1 MHPFPIGK
9 NSRIALL
16 GGVSLIALQGLSACT
31 HSKPAMEPGVSTAI
45 TVPVAPLDGYGK
57 TVAQPYT
64 PPENGTLTTLAIG
77 EEDGSG
83 PIPVEPDGGIGDGA
97 GPPPI
102 ATTLAIGEEDGQ
114 SYGPPPGTA
123 TTLAIGEEDGG
134 YIFPT
139 DPDDATTLA
148 LGEEDNVYLPDQ
160 PGVVT
165 TLAIGEED
173 GSGPIPVEPDG
184 GIGDGAGPPSFVT
197 TFAIGEEDGGGY
209 GNAF

>member
-102 ATTLAIGEEDGQ
+102 ATTLAIGEEDG
-114 SYGPPPGTA
+114 
-123 TTLAIGEEDGG
+123 E